1 MIVQIETNG
10 SVSFAVLLPSTS
22 MPLNSSAV
30 QSVTNGTFMS
40 SIFNVSL
47 NMLNNDNN
55 VMTTMAPDDD
65 DDPDLALILG
75 LSIGGLFL
83 LIFVVVAVV

>member
-10 SVSFAVLLPSTS
+10 SVSFAVLLPSTRT
-22 MPLNSSAV
+22 PLNSNAV

-55 VMTTMAPDDD
+55 VTPGATNDQIQNAVE
-65 DDPDLALILG
+65 IT
-75 LSIGGLFL
+75 L
-83 LIFVVVAVV
+83 LDVSEVRVSQMY